1 MKESVPLVKQL
12 GAAWQEPVSEE
23 TYLSVGEGTIATT
36 VRCLGYDRDGRAV
49 NQADIW
55 LTMDQLPVFINALV
69 TYPMPLPTDYLQ
81 TAEQHDNGFRVQIR
95 SHESP
100 KVFMARLFAALGC
113 FEKIA

>member
-12 GAAWQEPVSEE
+12 GAVRQEPLKDE
-23 TYLSVGEGTIATT
+23 TYLSVGKENTALTI
-36 VRCLGYDRDGRAV
+36 RCLGYDKDGRAV
-49 NQADIW
+49 NQANMW
-55 LTMDQLPVFINALV
+55 LTMDQLHVFIHALV

-81 TAEQHDNGFRVQIR
+81 TAEQQDNGFRVQIR